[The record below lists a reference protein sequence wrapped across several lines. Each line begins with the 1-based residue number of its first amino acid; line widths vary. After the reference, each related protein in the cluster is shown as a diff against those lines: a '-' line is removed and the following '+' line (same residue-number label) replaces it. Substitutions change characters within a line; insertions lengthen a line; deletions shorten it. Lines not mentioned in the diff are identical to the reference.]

1 MAVSIHLPAILAPL
15 ADDERVI
22 DIALLGLQDT
32 VGSAVRSLTERYPGL
47 APRLVD
53 ERGDQYPF
61 VAIYLNDEDIR
72 FVGGFDTAV
81 RDGDELSI
89 VPAVAGG

>member
-15 ADDERVI
+15 TGGIRVV
-22 DIALLGLQDT
+22 DSDGAT
-32 VGSAVRSLTERYPGL
+32 VGAALGALTQRYPAL
-47 APRLVD
+47 ATRLLD

-61 VAIYLNDEDIR
+61 VAIYLNDDDIR
-72 FVGGFDTAV
+72 FVGGFAATL
-81 RDGDELSI
+81 REGDELAI